1 MEVTN
6 RSFYEGTNTE
16 DYIHA
21 VLTDEEDIPDGIQK
35 LRVIY
40 PNILRLEYDNL
51 RTRESREIAG
61 TDHAEEK
68 TELELFEEFYKLQNN
83 QAMSLQQRAYM
94 EQMIEDLRGE
104 SQEI

>member
-1 MEVTN
+1 MDFKQT
-6 RSFYEGTNTE
+6 T
-16 DYIHA
+16 
-21 VLTDEEDIPDGIQK
+21 
-35 LRVIY
+35 
-40 PNILRLEYDNL
+40 
-51 RTRESREIAG
+51 
-61 TDHAEEK
+61 AEEK